1 MTRALASNRSHV
13 VGERSRRAA
22 LLCSATDLEPI
33 APTLA
38 IDHID
43 LSRIDLNLLVALDA
57 LLDERSVTRAAA
69 RIGVGQSA
77 MSSSLARLRRLFDD
91 ELLTRAPDGMRPTPR
106 ALKLAEPLRA
116 TLRQVQALV
125 HREERFDPATVERSF
140 TVSLPDS
147 VEVLLGPRL
156 IAQLRRE
163 APGIRLLLRSVD
175 RTRILD
181 ELDADRVD
189 LAIGLFSE
197 GQIHHKQRLLYR
209 DSYVVLFNA
218 DLIGIQPPIG
228 LDDYLRFPHVLTS
241 LRETA
246 HGVVDDALALI
257 GRSRILA
264 VTTPRFLVVPFMV
277 RSAPV
282 IATMHARLATAF
294 GSALSLA
301 VSPVPVPLDDVTV
314 SMLWHA
320 SYDRDPAHRWL
331 RDLLVRL
338 ANEAPTFG
346 MP

>member
-1 MTRALASNRSHV
+1 
-13 VGERSRRAA
+13 
-22 LLCSATDLEPI
+22 
-33 APTLA
+33 LA

-140 TVSLPDS
+140 TISLPDS

-156 IAQLRRE
+156 IAELRRE
-163 APGIRLLLRSVD
+163 APGIRLLLRSIE

-181 ELDADRVD
+181 ELDADQVD
-189 LAIGLFSE
+189 LAIGFFSE

-218 DLIGIQPPIG
+218 DLIGLQPPIG

-257 GRSRILA
+257 GRSRVLA
-264 VTTPRFLVVPFMV
+264 VTTPRFLVVPFLV
-277 RSAPV
+277 RAAPV
-282 IATMHARLATAF
+282 IATMHARLATSFA
-294 GSALSLA
+294 SALSLA
-301 VSPVPVPLDDVTV
+301 VSPVPVALDEVAV

-338 ANEAPTFG
+338 ANEAPAFG
-346 MP
+346 ML